1 MSSRS
6 IEAKH
11 VRDYILRIAYEDGIS
26 GELDLAGELDGE
38 VFEPLRDIEFFKR
51 VRVDPSVHTIVW
63 PNGADFAPEFVR
75 NHLRVDA

>member
-1 MSSRS
+1 MSSRL

-38 VFEPLRDIEFFKR
+38 VVEPLRDIEFFKR